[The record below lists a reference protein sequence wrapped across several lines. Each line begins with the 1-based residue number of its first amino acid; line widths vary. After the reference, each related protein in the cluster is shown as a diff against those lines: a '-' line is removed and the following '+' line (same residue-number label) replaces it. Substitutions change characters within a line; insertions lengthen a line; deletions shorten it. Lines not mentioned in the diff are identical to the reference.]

1 MDIIHNIEQ
10 EIDANMDSYTQD
22 LLVSNLDLLLKY
34 CDRFIIASFN
44 QKKVN
49 NDLLSKLEAL
59 LDDYFK
65 MTNRLLKVFLQF
77 ILLQSN
83 YTLVPII

>member
-34 CDRFIIASFN
+34 CDRFIIVSFN

-65 MTNRLLKVFLQF
+65 MKTDC
-77 ILLQSN
+77 
-83 YTLVPII
+83 